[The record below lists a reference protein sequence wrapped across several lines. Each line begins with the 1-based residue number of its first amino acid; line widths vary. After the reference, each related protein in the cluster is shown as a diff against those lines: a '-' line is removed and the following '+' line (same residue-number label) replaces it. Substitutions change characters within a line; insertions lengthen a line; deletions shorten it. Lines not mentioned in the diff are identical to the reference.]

1 MNKIDRETYTL
12 LLSQNPCEVFKYFNV
27 EEMHG
32 LNYNDCKDHV
42 NSKDDAYIAGL
53 ANFIPKESKEYNQN
67 DERFV
72 FINLLRCTDSIS
84 TFALIMH
91 EMMHHSF
98 FIHNY
103 NMDLEE
109 EIITWAENESH
120 EIYKI
125 ITENNLI

>member
-1 MNKIDRETYTL
+1 
-12 LLSQNPCEVFKYFNV
+12 
-27 EEMHG
+27 MHG
-32 LNYNDCKDHV
+32 LNYNDCKAHV
-42 NSKDDAYIAGL
+42 NSKEDAYMAGL
-53 ANFIPKESKEYNQN
+53 SNFVPKESGEYTD

-72 FINLLRCTDSIS
+72 FINILRCTDSIS

>member
-1 MNKIDRETYTL
+1 MNTIERATYTL

-103 NMDLEE
+103 KMDLEE
-109 EIITWAENESH
+109 EIITWAEHESH
-120 EIYKI
+120 EVYKI
-125 ITENNLI
+125 ITQNN